1 MLLFLSMR
9 AHMSRMPFLLA
20 IAVAGLCACA
30 TTEPPVQTAAAAPP
44 AVTAAKAKKAVPKKI
59 CENEMPLGSHIATV
73 HCRNADQADQDRAAT
88 QTELLRARSTPALPG
103 N

>member
-1 MLLFLSMR
+1 
-9 AHMSRMPFLLA
+9 MSRWSFLFALL
-20 IAVAGLCACA
+20 VAGLCACA

-44 AVTAAKAKKAVPKKI
+44 PATAKAKKAVPKKI

-73 HCRNADQADQDRAAT
+73 HCRDVDQSDQSRAAT